1 MHLVYHKRR
10 ALSARVRE
18 FTMKFGTSIPEVRR
32 QIVASEELP
41 YKGDRYYGTET
52 RALPPPGLVI
62 VNLLGGEVL
71 DEFRRTD

>member
-1 MHLVYHKRR
+1 
-10 ALSARVRE
+10 
-18 FTMKFGTSIPEVRR
+18 
-32 QIVASEELP
+32 VASEELP